1 MRVFCYLSRDMNRD
15 VYLDHSATT
24 PLDPRVREVMLP
36 YLDESYGN
44 PSSFHGV
51 GKQVKDGMDEARET
65 IAQLL
70 GARADEILFTSGGT
84 ESDNLAVLGYA
95 RKNKKHGTHIITTTI
110 EHHAVLESCM
120 QLEKEGFEVTYLSP
134 DRDGNITVDQV
145 ESALRADTILVS
157 VMYAN
162 NEIGTIQPIEQIGNL
177 IQKWRKEHDRGAL
190 RFHTDACQAG
200 EYLDLNIE
208 KLHVDMLTLNGSKI
222 YGPKGVGL
230 LYLKR
235 GIKLQPLQFG
245 GAQERALRPGTEN
258 VAGIV
263 GLAMALMIAQG
274 HRAAESER
282 LTPLRNA
289 LIEGLQKVVSKT
301 RLNGSMERR
310 LPNNVNISFMDIE
323 GEALLLY
330 LDAAGIYASTG
341 SACTSASLDPSHVIL
356 ALGLPYEVAHG
367 SLRFS
372 LGRSTTQADV
382 EYVIDALPAL
392 VEKLRSLSPVNVD
405 EKYFV

>member
-1 MRVFCYLSRDMNRD
+1 MRS

-24 PLDPRVREVMLP
+24 PIDPRVREAMLP
-36 YLDESYGN
+36 YLGDLYGN

-51 GKQVKDGMDEARET
+51 GKAVTDALEEAREK
-65 IAQLL
+65 IAQILEV
-70 GARADEILFTSGGT
+70 RSDEILFTSGGT
-84 ESDNLAVLGYA
+84 ESDNLAILGYA
-95 RKNKKHGTHIITTTI
+95 RKNQAEGKHLITTTI
-110 EHHAVLESCM
+110 EHHAVLETM
-120 QLEKEGFEVTYLSP
+120 MHLEKKEGFEVTYLKP
-134 DRDGNITVDQV
+134 DRDGMITVDQV
-145 ESALRADTILVS
+145 QGALREDTILVS
-157 VMYAN
+157 IMYAN
-162 NEIGTIQPIEQIGNL
+162 NEVGTILPIATIGTMIE
-177 IQKWRKEHDRGAL
+177 KWKKDHQRPAL

-200 EYLDLNIE
+200 EYLDLNTQ
-208 KLHVDMLTLNGSKI
+208 KLHVDMLSLNGSKI

-230 LYLKR
+230 LFLKR

-258 VAGIV
+258 ISGII
-263 GLAMALMIAQG
+263 GLAMALEMSQSE
-274 HRAAESER
+274 RKEESER
-282 LTPLRNA
+282 LIPLRDA
-289 LIEGLQKVVSKT
+289 LISGLRKAVTKT
-301 RLNGSMERR
+301 RLNGHVSER

-330 LDAAGIYASTG
+330 LDANGVYASTG

-372 LGRSTTQADV
+372 LGRSTTQDDID
-382 EYVIDALPAL
+382 YVIETLPAL
-392 VEKLRSLSPVNVD
+392 VKKLRSLSPVNVD